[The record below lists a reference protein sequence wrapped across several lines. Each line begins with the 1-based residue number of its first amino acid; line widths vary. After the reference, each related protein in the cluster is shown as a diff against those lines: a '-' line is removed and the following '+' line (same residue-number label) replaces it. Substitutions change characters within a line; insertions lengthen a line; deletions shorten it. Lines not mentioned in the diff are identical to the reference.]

1 MDTLLKSVIKS
12 YLRGVIV
19 AVTPLVAMGV
29 TNQWAYIAAIL
40 AGVISPALRALDK
53 KDPAFGLVADIADLE
68 IDKLAKKSAKKAP
81 AKKTK

>member
-1 MDTLLKSVIKS
+1 MDSILKSIIKS

-19 AVTPLVAMGV
+19 AITPLVAMGV